1 MSQRPWRP
9 TFRATT
15 IAVVFGVS
23 AATVRR
29 WHAQGLLAAYTPEAV
44 AAFLRTYTD
53 WRGRLPR

>member
-15 IAVVFGVS
+15 LATVLGVS

-29 WHAQGLLAAYTPEAV
+29 WRAQGALADYTPEALAV
-44 AAFLRTYTD
+44 FLRTYTD